1 MERRIFLT
9 IATGGF
15 LAAPLVAGAQRWK
28 MYRVGFF
35 SGGLAS
41 RTVWIDF
48 MRVCVNEARQLIRTL
63 SSMNTP

>member
-1 MERRIFLT
+1 MERRTFLT

-35 SGGLAS
+35 SGGA
-41 RTVWIDF
+41 
-48 MRVCVNEARQLIRTL
+48 RVADSVDRFYAGLRERG
-63 SSMNTP
+63 